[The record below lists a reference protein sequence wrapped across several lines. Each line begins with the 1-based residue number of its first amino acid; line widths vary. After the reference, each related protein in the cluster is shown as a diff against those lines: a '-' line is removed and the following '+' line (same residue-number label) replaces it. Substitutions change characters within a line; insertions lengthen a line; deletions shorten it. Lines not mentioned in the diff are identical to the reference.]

1 MQGNS
6 APDASLTGSRT
17 ADTSRVMGVL
27 ERLRAR
33 AGGPRARF
41 GREVRAAYL
50 DARRLAIQLRDHAT
64 KVPYAAL
71 GHELRRLAEEADRQA
86 AALAGELRAI
96 AGNVDPADPV
106 APRVGR
112 NHWERLTIDLAD
124 LEALQRRYIELAL
137 HFDVDFPASIPTFD
151 GLARATVAMIRDVR
165 TMLIRSDPHAAQS
178 S

>member
-1 MQGNS
+1 
-6 APDASLTGSRT
+6 
-17 ADTSRVMGVL
+17 MGVL

-50 DARRLAIQLRDHAT
+50 DARRLATQLRDHGGN
-64 KVPYAAL
+64 VPYPAL
-71 GHELRRLAEEADRQA
+71 GHELRRLAEEADRHA
-86 AALAGELRAI
+86 AALATELRAI
-96 AGNVDPADPV
+96 AGNVDPADPI

-124 LEALQRRYIELAL
+124 LEALQRRYTELAL
-137 HFDVDFPASIPTFD
+137 RFDVDFPASIPTFD
-151 GLARATVAMIRDVR
+151 ALARAAAVMIRDVR